1 MTFLSPYWLFAASAI
16 LVPIAIHLWNRR
28 QGKTVKVGSLRWLE
42 PSASRRWSSIRLSDV
57 WLLVLR
63 CLILLLLA
71 VALAKPVWEG
81 SPTAQPA
88 QKAVFISPE
97 LLHSSALRD
106 IKPTVDDL
114 LQRGYTL
121 HHYTLDF
128 ESIPAEAWQALS
140 SNPAD
145 SVVSSGNHWGLLP
158 ALAQRYDQ
166 AQDSVWLFTSDQQ
179 RHFKGA
185 PASLQ
190 ENIRWVPVALESTMN
205 WVQAAHTLSPDS
217 ILLITGQSS
226 REGTTYQRTAIAA
239 SDQPKTFYS
248 KQARFKV
255 QGDSLFAQWGDDTP
269 QTVAIQKEPLVLGI
283 AHDEVQ
289 QSEVRY
295 LQAAM
300 QAIGRY
306 TGIPIETRE
315 FQITTQPDTS
325 ANWLFWLS
333 NEEVPASWLEQVQ
346 QNGANL
352 WVQSA
357 ADPETTTAHLASPG
371 IEKIRIHQLATDIT
385 QAESNPVWQITNGEN
400 LLTVQPLGIGKV
412 YHFRS
417 GFGPAWSQLG
427 QSAQL
432 PELLLP
438 LLLTNPS
445 YNRYDARA
453 LDESQLKPAMV
464 QSVSKPDKQERQQYS
479 LLPWLVLL
487 AFVLFLAERVITS
500 KRKTT

>member
-1 MTFLSPYWLFAASAI
+1 MTFLSPYWLFAATAI

-63 CLILLLLA
+63 CLILLLLS

-81 SPTAQPA
+81 TPTAQAA
-88 QKAVFISPE
+88 QKVVFISPE
-97 LLHSSALRD
+97 LLHSVALRN
-106 IKPTVDDL
+106 IKPTVDKL

-121 HHYTLDF
+121 HRYTLGF
-128 ESIPAEAWQALS
+128 ESIPAESWQAIS
-140 SNPAD
+140 SDPTD

-166 AQDSVWLFTSDQQ
+166 AQDSVWLFTSDQL

-185 PASLQ
+185 PVPLQ
-190 ENIRWVPVALESTMN
+190 ENIRWVPVALESTTN
-205 WVQAAHTLSPDS
+205 WVQAAYTLSADS
-217 ILLITGQSS
+217 ILLIIGQSN
-226 REGTTYQRTAIAA
+226 REGARYSHTRIANA
-239 SDQPKTFYS
+239 NQTLNLNGSQVRLMLQDDQLL
-248 KQARFKV
+248 A
-255 QGDSLFAQWGDDTP
+255 QGPENTSQQIT
-269 QTVAIQKEPLVLGI
+269 IRKEPFRIGI
-283 AHDEVQ
+283 VHDEPQ
-289 QSEVRY
+289 QSEVQY
-295 LQAAM
+295 LQASM
-300 QAIGRY
+300 QAISHY
-306 TGIPIETRE
+306 TGIPMETRE

-333 NEEVPASWLEQVQ
+333 NEEVPASWLEQVK

-357 ADPETTTAHLASPG
+357 AEPEATTTHLAAAG
-371 IEKIRIHQLATDIT
+371 IEKIRIHQLATGIV
-385 QAESNPVWQITNGEN
+385 QPESNPVWQTTNGEN
-400 LLTVQPLGIGKV
+400 LLTVQPLGISKV

-438 LLLTNPS
+438 LLLTHPS
-445 YNRYDARA
+445 NNQYDVRA
-453 LDESQLKPAMV
+453 LDESQLKPAVV
-464 QSVSKPDKQERQQYS
+464 QPVSKLDKQERQQYS
-479 LLPWLVLL
+479 LIPWLVLFTFL
-487 AFVLFLAERVITS
+487 LFLAERLITS
-500 KRKTT
+500 KRKTA